1 MRRVHAIA
9 LLALG
14 VATFAAAPRAG
25 ALQITRPS
33 AGASV
38 TPGSTVHVEVVPAA
52 GEVVQQ
58 LHATALGDLVAAAPG
73 ALSLDVPVPADAVG
87 PLAIMATARLAS
99 GQEAFAAVDVVAD
112 PGPLDHIEISA
123 PLGLTHVGQVAQLE
137 VRGFFADGVARDLT
151 HPDRGTTYE
160 SSDPNVLGA
169 DPSGLVQARTHGTA
183 QILVLSRG
191 RSATATVRVE
201 VPNPPDDGIPTA
213 DAGPDQSVARE
224 TLVTLD
230 GTASR
235 DPDGDALHF
244 TWEQTAGTL
253 VVVRDTDTAHPYFVS
268 PFVTASEVL
277 EFSVVVEDPHGA
289 RSFPARVR
297 VTVTPP

>member
-1 MRRVHAIA
+1 MLGLGIA
-9 LLALG
+9 VLA
-14 VATFAAAPRAG
+14 ASPRAG
-25 ALQITRPS
+25 ALEIARPS

-38 TPGSTVHVEVVPAA
+38 TPGATVHVEVAAAA

-87 PLAIMATARLAS
+87 PLVIMATARLAN
-99 GQEAFAAVDVVAD
+99 GRDAFAAVDVVAD
-112 PGPLDHIEISA
+112 PGPLDRIEIGA
-123 PLGLTHVGQVAQLE
+123 PPSLTHVGQLAQLE
-137 VRGFFADGVARDLT
+137 VHGFFADGVSRDLT
-151 HPDRGTTYE
+151 HPDRGTTYQ
-160 SSDPNVLGA
+160 SSDPAVLGV
-169 DPSGLVQARTHGTA
+169 DPSGLVQARTQGTA
-183 QILVLSRG
+183 QVLVLSRG
-191 RSATATVRVE
+191 RSATATIRVA
-201 VPNPPDDGIPTA
+201 VPSPPDDGIPTA

-235 DPDGDALHF
+235 DPDGDALGF

-253 VVVRDTDTAHPYFVS
+253 VVVRDSDTAHPYFVS
-268 PFVTASEVL
+268 PFVTAPEVL